1 MEDGEQRFELRA
13 IFIKILYRRTNS
25 EYDRFAAVPLQTC
38 TVTIRDLTRTVHSV
52 EVTAETLY
60 EAVAQA
66 LAALRSQ
73 AWVGDIGQ
81 GLTTATVTVRHPE
94 ITHTVKIQD
103 FENWLK
109 SGVRSPADMLLK
121 ARLRRLLGGIDP

>member
-1 MEDGEQRFELRA
+1 M
-13 IFIKILYRRTNS
+13 
-25 EYDRFAAVPLQTC
+25 PLQTC

-60 EAVAQA
+60 EAIAQA
-66 LAALRSQ
+66 LAALRAQ
-73 AWVGDIGQ
+73 AWVGDIGK

-94 ITHTVKIQD
+94 ITHTVKLQD
-103 FENWLK
+103 FENWLQ

-121 ARLRRLLGGIDP
+121 TRLRRLLGGIDP